1 MENSRNLTATSEVK
15 GAKRKP
21 LNRFRLVASAVVIAL
36 ATLVGIFVW
45 RLRSEGELP
54 DLGDPFDVT
63 LARQPVVIPDRD
75 NAFAAYANARIRLVD
90 MPEALGDAARKADE
104 NALRWS
110 KAKPDIR
117 KFQEESRPALEIWRE
132 GSERSDA
139 LYHQPGDYS
148 VATILSL
155 MQEVYFHNALA
166 ALEGSRLEEQ
176 GKMAEAWVWYRAMLR
191 SSRMVGRHAGL
202 VERAHGVMM
211 HELAAKRILRWAAD
225 PQVDAGTVR
234 RGLDDAL
241 AADRLTAP
249 ISDTLKLEYLLELRE
264 LNELKLLSSELP
276 LPGGE
281 GGLLDL
287 VVPRTARGSLQHFRF
302 RATNDVERSRRVIR
316 FLFTNWLAQVDKPA
330 AERSPSTKIEDVYFY
345 EFDRS
350 ASRAARDVSP
360 ETINRAIDETLIARW
375 IFRPIEHGPHINES
389 AFGAWEG
396 DGFFARERKR
406 RSMLIV
412 KLAAELYRREK
423 GQPAAT
429 AGVLLEGYLKELPEG
444 VSRGDAI
451 PAGID

>member
-1 MENSRNLTATSEVK
+1 
-15 GAKRKP
+15 
-21 LNRFRLVASAVVIAL
+21 
-36 ATLVGIFVW
+36 
-45 RLRSEGELP
+45 
-54 DLGDPFDVT
+54 
-63 LARQPVVIPDRD
+63 
-75 NAFAAYANARIRLVD
+75 
-90 MPEALGDAARKADE
+90 
-104 NALRWS
+104 
-110 KAKPDIR
+110 
-117 KFQEESRPALEIWRE
+117 
-132 GSERSDA
+132 
-139 LYHQPGDYS
+139 
-148 VATILSL
+148 
-155 MQEVYFHNALA
+155 
-166 ALEGSRLEEQ
+166 
-176 GKMAEAWVWYRAMLR
+176 
-191 SSRMVGRHAGL
+191 
-202 VERAHGVMM
+202 
-211 HELAAKRILRWAAD
+211 
-225 PQVDAGTVR
+225 VR

-375 IFRPIEHGPHINES
+375 MFRPIKHGPLINGT

-429 AGVLLEGYLKELPEG
+429 AGALLEGYLKELPEG